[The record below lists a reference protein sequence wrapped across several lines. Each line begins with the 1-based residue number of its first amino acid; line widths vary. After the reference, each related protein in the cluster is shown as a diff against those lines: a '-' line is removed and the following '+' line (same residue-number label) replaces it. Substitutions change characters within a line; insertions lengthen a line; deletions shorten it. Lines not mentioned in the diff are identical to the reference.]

1 MQPRCCSASACGS
14 SFDHIKINGG
24 PRPGISRLDARL
36 LFLFQR
42 WQTRCRGEK
51 KKERKKSSRSSG
63 RNVSRLSRKGAMLWS
78 FSKLEITERTVR
90 TGHTNYWLIIW
101 FTQYVHASVMISG
114 ALSLSL
120 SLHLSRTEYP
130 YGTQLEKMHRRGVC
144 SKGTSGLTQNVHE
157 PQSLQPKR
165 TLEQQDKI
173 QNNTA

>member
-1 MQPRCCSASACGS
+1 MRQNTNGVVTGYHRHRMQPRCCSASACGS

-120 SLHLSRTEYP
+120 S
-130 YGTQLEKMHRRGVC
+130 
-144 SKGTSGLTQNVHE
+144 
-157 PQSLQPKR
+157 
-165 TLEQQDKI
+165 TLVANRISVWHATRED
-173 QNNTA
+173 A